1 MIYQHTNLERLFSRG
16 AHAYELHGC
25 RYVIARTLPLHMLA
39 SSHVGCCSLLQDL
52 ASSHGKRTSKP
63 VVFNVQLC
71 TQVSDVIMPCWH
83 LLAQH
88 WSIHGAAEA

>member
-1 MIYQHTNLERLFSRG
+1 
-16 AHAYELHGC
+16 
-25 RYVIARTLPLHMLA
+25 MLA

-52 ASSHGKRTSKP
+52 ASSHGTSKP